1 MSLIACVAVP
11 GWQGGHG
18 QCLRGAAPGLLDHVG
33 GGHGARCGV
42 RGPSWCQAGHQSLSC
57 PGLPPRQHHVEL
69 GVDWGP
75 ARRLGS
81 VPCGVMLT
89 GLSPLRPVP
98 RGWSCPLGVWGCPET
113 ASQGRG
119 VNGCSLQDLCA
130 VSDLTFMVFFFFWK
144 SIFLSSSK
152 NI

>member
-1 MSLIACVAVP
+1 MEPGAVSEGRLALLLPSLVP
-11 GWQGGHG
+11 
-18 QCLRGAAPGLLDHVG
+18 
-33 GGHGARCGV
+33 
-42 RGPSWCQAGHQSLSC
+42 AGHQSL
-57 PGLPPRQHHVEL
+57 PLLGTPPWQHHLEL

-113 ASQGRG
+113 ASRGRG
-119 VNGCSLQDLCA
+119 VNGCSLQDLCV
-130 VSDLTFMVFFFFWK
+130 VSDLTFMCFFLEKRFSFIQQEYLET
-144 SIFLSSSK
+144 SAFVLV
-152 NI
+152 

>member
-1 MSLIACVAVP
+1 MSLIARVAVP
-11 GWQGGHG
+11 GWQGGHE
-18 QCLRGAAPGLLDHVG
+18 QCLRGAAPVLLNHVG
-33 GGHGARCGV
+33 GGCGARCGV
-42 RGPSWCQAGHQSLSC
+42 GGLSCPVSALTGARLVIGHFRC

-98 RGWSCPLGVWGCPET
+98 RGWSCPLGVWECPET
-113 ASQGRG
+113 ASQGSG

-130 VSDLTFMVFFFFWK
+130 VSDLTLMVCFFFF
-144 SIFLSSSK
+144 
-152 NI
+152 